1 MTKQIKFETEDEILG
16 AINESSR
23 AMKAAEQ
30 AGLLHRKMADKFTKD
45 ANKHSNGEASILIE
59 RADEELRK
67 SAAMIRRAERIERR
81 LRQYKDALAAF
92 RTRTFPFSPDQSV
105 VVDK

>member
-1 MTKQIKFETEDEILG
+1 MKKQIKFESEDEILG
-16 AINESSR
+16 AINEASKS
-23 AMKAAEQ
+23 MKAAEQ
-30 AGLLHRKMADKFTKD
+30 AGLLHRRMAEKFTKD
-45 ANKHSNGEASILIE
+45 ANRHGNGESAILLE
-59 RADEELRK
+59 RADDELCK

-81 LRQYKDALAAF
+81 LKQFKDALAAF